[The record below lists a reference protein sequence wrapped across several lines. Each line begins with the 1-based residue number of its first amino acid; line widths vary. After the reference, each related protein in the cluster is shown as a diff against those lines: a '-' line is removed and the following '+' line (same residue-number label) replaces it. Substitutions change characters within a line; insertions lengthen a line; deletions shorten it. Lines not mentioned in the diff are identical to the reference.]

1 MIRLVPARPYPPPR
15 VIAVGLLIG
24 LTLAGSW
31 SPILGQTV
39 PGTPEASPGVA
50 ETADPVPMVRGNAA
64 GTGEHPG
71 PAPEGA
77 LQEAWRSATEPYFEA
92 PPIVAD
98 GVVYAPAAY
107 EPRLHALD
115 AATGQERWTRDGIAP
130 VAPVVDGGTVYA
142 VTGEQEGT
150 RTRIAPTGV
159 AAIDAA
165 TGSERRWSL
174 PVEGL
179 DDRAGQR
186 LVLSDGRLFVPTE
199 QSLLAV
205 DIDRGEVAW
214 EYSLPEETVL
224 EEVAAADG
232 TVVVHLRPESRD
244 VTASLVALDA
254 ARGTA
259 RWEYRAAAGTSFG
272 AGPMVA
278 DGTVYLAGTG
288 VVAALDLADGG
299 EVWTTPVGDADATIS
314 EAVIA
319 DGALIGFGSDSPLYA
334 VDLESRSVRWEYAIV
349 GSFDVDDFG
358 LVAADGL
365 VFVDID
371 DAPSVHAV
379 DTATGEGINELAL
392 DDDERNPQGLA
403 VTGGAIY
410 ATVGEGIAA
419 FRGSDAPA
427 AGVRSPIEGN
437 TYTSPANRFSLT
449 WDDAWQP
456 IGEDSSGDEDVLFLA
471 RGDPSSAD
479 SGVLILRSGAL
490 PGTSPAACAEGLV
503 ESPSWAWLAE
513 TGEEG
518 LAPAPDLAPSSGLPD
533 GSGAAAVTLAPR
545 RGASADDYLAGLMVC
560 VPLDPSASMLLLEFY
575 APVEVYPSEL
585 DAFLDLL
592 DGLEVETNA

>member
-1 MIRLVPARPYPPPR
+1 MIRLAPARPYPPPR
-15 VIAVGLLIG
+15 VIAVGLLVG

-39 PGTPEASPGVA
+39 PGTPGASPGVA
-50 ETADPVPMVRGNAA
+50 ETAEPVPMVRGNAA

-77 LQEAWRSATEPYFEA
+77 LQEAWNSATGRYAEA
-92 PPIVAD
+92 PPIVAG
-98 GVVYAPAAY
+98 GVVYAPAAS
-107 EPRLHALD
+107 EPRLYALD
-115 AATGQERWTRDGIAP
+115 AATGRERWTRDGIAP

-142 VTGEQEGT
+142 VTGEQEGP
-150 RTRIAPTGV
+150 RTRITPTGV

-179 DDRAGQR
+179 DDRADQR

-199 QSLLAV
+199 RSLLAV
-205 DIDRGEVAW
+205 DVDRGELAW
-214 EYSLPEETVL
+214 EYPLPEATAL
-224 EEVAAADG
+224 GEVAAADG
-232 TVVVHLRPESRD
+232 TVVVRLRPESRD
-244 VTASLVALDA
+244 VTGSLVALDA

-259 RWEYRAAAGTSFG
+259 RWDYRAAAGTSFE

-278 DGTVYLAGTG
+278 DGAVYLAGTG
-288 VVAALDLADGG
+288 GVAALDLADGR

-319 DGALIGFGSDSPLYA
+319 DGALIGFGSDSAVYA
-334 VDLESRSVRWEYAIV
+334 IDLESRSLRWEYAIV

-403 VTGGAIY
+403 VTGGTIY
-410 ATVGEGIAA
+410 ANVGEGIAA
-419 FRGSDAPA
+419 FRGSGAPA
-427 AGVRSPIEGN
+427 GIRSPIAGN

-456 IGEDSSGDEDVLFLA
+456 IGEDAGGDEDVLFLA
-471 RGDPSSAD
+471 HGDPASSD

-490 PGTSPAACAEGLV
+490 PGTSPAACAEGLA

-518 LAPAPDLAPSSGLPD
+518 LAPAPDLVPASGLPD
-533 GSGAAAVTLAPR
+533 DAGAAAVTLAPR

-560 VPLDPSASMLLLEFY
+560 VPLDPGASMLLLEFY
-575 APVEVYPSEL
+575 APEAAYPAER
-585 DAFLDLL
+585 DAFLELL
-592 DGLEVETNA
+592 DGLEVAPGD